1 MRFSFVKITIGLATL
16 LLGLPFSAGAVG
28 QSAVITL
35 VFPPG
40 ARATGLGEAF
50 TAVADDANATFFNPA
65 GLGQDPLAN
74 SWKAYSA
81 QTGSVLTA
89 IASKRKKDFGSGDK
103 IWAGTNHG
111 VLRFN
116 GKAWESYERH
126 LIGQGENLTAIAH
139 KYLNV
144 DNDEIIRNAVL
155 TLKKVNGIET
165 ARTTALANYLQKE
178 VSDSICTIKK
188 TSRTELLGDIMS
200 LSKIDRNATA
210 IYGKIA
216 MRVDSLKANKMSED
230 IAAMLLKKDMEF
242 EHLVEL
248 KIPFTI
254 AVDDSVTALAVDSL
268 ERVWVGT
275 PHGLWRYDGLVWTP
289 FTVLDGLPSN
299 VITTIAIS
307 HKGDVAIGTNA
318 GVGINVEGKWTR
330 LAMENGLS
338 DSIVSAVV
346 FGKNNHLYVGT
357 SHGLTV
363 VRQDSVS
370 QTTRFDT
377 TNGLLSDNVKTLFVD
392 SKDRLWVGGDN
403 GIAIYDESTWK
414 RYKFPGSTVSSII
427 EHGSGTIWIGT
438 NKGAI
443 TYTEGKLKTDKTG
456 KSYYTAP
463 EWRVFH
469 SKNALKGDDVHG
481 ISIQGRDVWLATTE
495 AVNQYKYAER
505 QILLFYE
512 QLLPAFKIPDLW
524 HFYLAG
530 VLPTEDWGTIGITV
544 NFINFGTNDL
554 TNEQGV
560 ITGKARS
567 WEGVFGLSYGILLA
581 HDLSGGI
588 NIKYANSAL
597 APGVGPGDEGVGR
610 TFAVDAAILKRNLFI
625 KNFDLG
631 LNLQNMGPNIF
642 YISQDQQDPI
652 PFTVKLGF
660 AYRAVQTAIHDLKF
674 VLDLNRE
681 IVKNYADKPPDPF
694 YKAIFTGLF
703 NDTSETT
710 LQKLEEINVC
720 SGIEY
725 WYANF
730 LALRIGNL
738 FDKAGQ
744 RYELTLGI
752 GIKYGNMNFDWSF
765 IHSPEGF
772 MKGIVADGSSGA
784 RDGQWRASFLFKF

>member
-1 MRFSFVKITIGLATL
+1 MRFSFAKLFTGFAL
-16 LLGLPFSAGAVG
+16 LLFSLHSSVSAVG

-50 TAVADDANATFFNPA
+50 TAIADDANATFFNPA

-74 SWKAYSA
+74 SWKIYAA
-81 QTGSVLTA
+81 QTNSVLTT

-126 LIGQGENLTAIAH
+126 LISQGENITIIAH

-144 DNDEIIRNAVL
+144 DNDEIIRKAVMK
-155 TLKKVNGIET
+155 LKKINGIEIN
-165 ARTTALANYLQKE
+165 RTNALTNYLQQE
-178 VSDSICTIKK
+178 VSDSILSIKK
-188 TSRTELLGDIMS
+188 TSRAELLSDIMN
-200 LSKIDRNATA
+200 LSKIDRNATL

-216 MRVDSLKANKMSED
+216 SRVDSLKANKMSED
-230 IAAMLLKKDMEF
+230 IAVILQKKDSEF
-242 EHLVEL
+242 DQLVEL
-248 KIPFTI
+248 KIPFSI
-254 AVDDSVTALAVDSL
+254 ASDDSVTALVVDSL
-268 ERVWVGT
+268 DRVWVGSVN
-275 PHGLWRYDGLVWTP
+275 GLWRYDGTVWTP

-299 VITTIAIS
+299 SITCITVS
-307 HKGDVAIGTNA
+307 HKGDIAVGTDA
-318 GVGINVEGKWTR
+318 GVGINTEGKWTR
-330 LAMENGLS
+330 IGKENGLP
-338 DSIVSAVV
+338 DSSITALI
-346 FGKNNHLYVGT
+346 FGKNNQMFVGT
-357 SHGLTV
+357 SHGLAMM
-363 VRQDSVS
+363 QDSSS
-370 QTTRFDT
+370 QSTLIDSS
-377 TNGLLSDNVKTLFVD
+377 NGLLSDSVKTLFID
-392 SKDRLWVGGDN
+392 SKNKVWVGGKN
-403 GIAIYDESTWK
+403 GVAIYDETSWK
-414 RYKFPGSTVSSII
+414 RYKFPGSTVSSIV

-438 NKGAI
+438 NNGAI
-443 TYTEGKLKTDKTG
+443 TYTQGKLKTDATG
-456 KSYYTAP
+456 NSYYTAP
-463 EWRVFH
+463 EWKVFH
-469 SKNALKGDDVHG
+469 SKNALKGNDVHG
-481 ISIQGRDVWLATTE
+481 ISVQGRDLWLATSE

-530 VLPTEDWGTIGITV
+530 VMPTEDWGTLGITV

-554 TNEQGV
+554 TNEQGQ
-560 ITGKARS
+560 ITGRARS

-581 HDLSGGI
+581 HDLSGGL
-588 NIKYANSAL
+588 NIKYAHSAL
-597 APGVGPGDEGVGR
+597 APGAGSGDEGIGR
-610 TFAVDAAILKRNLFI
+610 TFAIDAGLLKRNLFI

-631 LNLQNMGPNIF
+631 LTLQNMGPSIF

-660 AYRAVQTAIHDLKF
+660 SYRPLQTSFHDLRL

-681 IVKNYADKPPDPF
+681 IVKNYQDKPPDPF
-694 YKAIFTGLF
+694 YKAIWTGLF
-703 NDTSETT
+703 SDTTYTT
-710 LQKLEEINVC
+710 REKLEEINIS

-744 RYELTLGI
+744 RYELTLGL

-772 MKGIVADGSSGA
+772 MKPLVAEGSSGA